1 MEALRIARLVGIR
14 VLAAILV
21 AGGVL
26 VVASISVT
34 KALCKPRE
42 SFQQLRTRKVLW
54 PWLTN
59 SYRLVLGTLAYN
71 AFVFLLIE
79 PILRRWFPPLS
90 PWEHVQGVFS
100 GSTRTTYEQMV
111 PAVATGLWIAG
122 NALVVTLLRGNARRS
137 PAPAEDHAAR
147 RCANT

>member
-21 AGGVL
+21 AVGVA
-26 VVASISVT
+26 VVTSIRLIQCLRTPRAS
-34 KALCKPRE
+34 LQR
-42 SFQQLRTRKVLW
+42 LRTRRVLW
-54 PWLTN
+54 PWITN

-71 AFVFLLIE
+71 LFVFLLIE

-100 GSTRTTYEQMV
+100 GSTRTTYEQVV
-111 PAVATGLWIAG
+111 PAVATTLWIAG
-122 NALVVTLLRGNARRS
+122 NALVVTFLRSQRRS
-137 PAPAEDHAAR
+137 PAPADGYAAPLPR
-147 RCANT
+147 